1 MLTGRFFNCRVLLK
15 ELPSNQAPEADQ
27 MLSHAVKISGKALG
41 IALFF
46 NAAALNLARADA
58 QDEDAQNSAPAQAD
72 PKTESQDFLTLSLE
86 ELLETNVEVASR
98 VSLRLGQ
105 QPVSVTTINAEQI
118 HLSGARTLNELLM
131 LHVPGYFLVEDQDD
145 TIAAVRGMAP
155 DNNSKLMLL
164 LDGRNLNADWFWGPP
179 DALLNGIDLSWI
191 ERIEVIRGPGS
202 VTQGQGAL
210 LGVVNIVSRRTP
222 QQSQQT
228 AQLDFGADGRRGVG
242 WRWNW
247 VGSARES
254 GAPRHFQLMLSDG
267 RYEGNSIANRGLA
280 TQVEQGLSVYERN
293 HHLKR
298 SDYQNALLRFSDGN
312 LDVSAF
318 RFDQLRDLYNW
329 RRDRE
334 QVRQRIG
341 GIELKLKT
349 PLSRGEL
356 STEVYFHQDDYEL
369 QSHGGSL
376 TAANGAAAT
385 RVIVPGLILG
395 GSRENRFGT
404 RIAFAS
410 GDWFDHHR
418 FALGLEVNRYR
429 FGQANFRGNNFI
441 VNTQEAALENGYAL
455 LNERNRWA
463 FPGALNVKSIFAE
476 DFIRLNDALEA
487 FVAARWDSHPEWGSE
502 LSPRVGILWQA
513 NTQHDFRLSW
523 QRGFRGAVGVNYS
536 GGFAGD
542 GLLREA
548 NFAELENNEF
558 FRANGNKNLKAV
570 LPEQLS
576 SLELA
581 WRYQANERFRLNA
594 VGFYN
599 VTNNVIG
606 VGANFLADDALR
618 ARALAENTTIGSD
631 VIGDWGGVFYFQNN
645 AGKLRHLGVELEL
658 EYQIPEFGLNCKFSQ
673 ASVRVQD
680 VDAGQFGPGNIYVS
694 GTVDDPHVRSFPEHV
709 SRASLRWQPTF
720 ATHWI
725 VQLTHIYYPS
735 WHPPNANNDA
745 SALTASGNAI
755 TNLGFAWQIKQI
767 EGLVTELQIKNL
779 FSAGNLYP
787 ATSVAGEGQG
797 NQGVPALEQRSAW
810 LSLQYR
816 F

>member
-1 MLTGRFFNCRVLLK
+1 MW
-15 ELPSNQAPEADQ
+15 
-27 MLSHAVKISGKALG
+27 SHAVKVTGKVLG
-41 IALFF
+41 AALFL
-46 NAAALNLARADA
+46 NAMTPNLACASAALTSAKNAEPAKAD
-58 QDEDAQNSAPAQAD
+58 ETPEN
-72 PKTESQDFLTLSLE
+72 QDFLALSIE
-86 ELLETNVEVASR
+86 ELMETNVEVASR

-118 HLSGARTLNELLM
+118 RLSGARTLNELLM

-179 DALLNGIDLSWI
+179 DALLNGIDLSGI

-210 LGVVNIVSRRTP
+210 LGVVNIVSRRTT
-222 QQSQQT
+222 QQSQQSV
-228 AQLDFGADGRRGVG
+228 QLDVGADGRRGAS
-242 WRWNW
+242 WRLNW
-247 VGSARES
+247 VGAARES
-254 GAPRHFQLMLSDG
+254 GAPRHFELTLSRG
-267 RYEGNSIANRGLA
+267 KYEGKRIANEGLA

-298 SDYQNALLRFSDGN
+298 SDYQNALLHFSDGN

-318 RFDQLRDLYNW
+318 HFDQLRDLYNW

-341 GIELKLKT
+341 GIELQLKT
-349 PLSRGEL
+349 LLSQGEL
-356 STEVYFHQDDYEL
+356 RTEVYFHQDDYEL
-369 QSHGGSL
+369 RSHGGSL
-376 TAANGAAAT
+376 DAANGATAT

-395 GSRENRFGT
+395 GSREDRYGT
-404 RIAFAS
+404 RVAFAS
-410 GDWFDHHR
+410 GDWFEQHR
-418 FALGLEVNRYR
+418 FVLGLEFNRYR
-429 FGQANFRGNNFI
+429 FGQTNFRGNNFI
-441 VNTQEAALENGYAL
+441 VNTQEEALASGYVL

-463 FPGALNVKSIFAE
+463 FPGALSVKSIFAE
-476 DFIRLNDALEA
+476 DFIRLNDAVEA
-487 FVAARWDSHPEWGSE
+487 FVAARWDSHPEWGSQ
-502 LSPRVGILWQA
+502 LSPRVGVLWQA

-548 NFAELENNEF
+548 NFAEVENNEF
-558 FRANGNKNLKAV
+558 FRASGSKNLKPV
-570 LPEQLS
+570 QPEQLS

-599 VTNNVIG
+599 VTENVIG
-606 VGANFLADDALR
+606 VGANYLADDMLR
-618 ARALAENTTIGSD
+618 ARALAARTRIGSD

-645 AGKLRHLGVELEL
+645 AGKLRHIGLEFEL
-658 EYQIPEFGLNCKFSQ
+658 EYQLPEFGLNCRLSQ
-673 ASVRVQD
+673 ASVQVYD

-694 GTVDDPHVRSFPEHV
+694 GSVDDPHVRSFPENV
-709 SRASLRWQPTF
+709 SRAALRWQPSF
-720 ATHWI
+720 AANWI
-725 VQLTHIYYPS
+725 VQVTHIYYPF
-735 WHPPNANNDA
+735 WHPPNANNA
-745 SALTASGNAI
+745 SRALEAPGNGF
-755 TNLGFAWQIKQI
+755 TNFGLAWQVKQFD
-767 EGLVTELQIKNL
+767 GLVAELQVKNL
-779 FSAGNLYP
+779 FGANNLYP

-797 NQGVPALEQRSAW
+797 NQGVPALEERSAW
-810 LSLQYR
+810 LSLEYR

>member
-1 MLTGRFFNCRVLLK
+1 MF
-15 ELPSNQAPEADQ
+15 
-27 MLSHAVKISGKALG
+27 SHAVKLSGKLLSVAC
-41 IALFF
+41 FF
-46 NAAALNLARADA
+46 NAVAPNLAFADG
-58 QDEDAQNSAPAQAD
+58 QNAGAGGQNAGAAQAN
-72 PKTESQDFLTLSLE
+72 PMPENQDFLALSLE
-86 ELLETNVEVASR
+86 ELMETNVEVASR

-118 HLSGARTLNELLM
+118 RLSAARTLNELLM

-179 DALLNGIDLSWI
+179 DALLNAIDLSWI
-191 ERIEVIRGPGS
+191 ERVEVIRGPGS

-210 LGVVNIVSRRTP
+210 LGVVNIVSRRTT
-222 QQSQQT
+222 QQSQQS
-228 AQLDFGADGRRGVG
+228 ARLDVGADGRRGAS

-247 VGSARES
+247 VGGARETY
-254 GAPRHFQLMLSDG
+254 APRHFELMLSRG
-267 RYEGNSIANRGLA
+267 HYEGNRVANAGLA
-280 TQVEQGLSVYERN
+280 TQIEQGLSVYERN

-298 SDYQNALLRFSDGN
+298 SDYQNALLHFSDGN
-312 LDVSAF
+312 VDVSAF
-318 RFDQLRDLYNW
+318 HFDQLRDLYNW

-334 QVRQRIG
+334 QVRQRID
-341 GIELKLKT
+341 GIELRLKT
-349 PLSRGEL
+349 PLSQGEL
-356 STEVYFHQDDYEL
+356 RTDVYFHQDDYEL
-369 QSHGGSL
+369 RSHGGSL
-376 TAANGAAAT
+376 MAANGATVT

-395 GSRENRFGT
+395 GSRENRYGT
-404 RIAFAS
+404 RVTFAS
-410 GDWFDHHR
+410 GDWFEQHR
-418 FALGLEVNRYR
+418 FALGAELNHFR
-429 FGQANFRGNNFI
+429 FGRANFRGNNFI
-441 VNTQEAALENGYAL
+441 VNTQEEALASGYAL

-476 DFIRLNDALEA
+476 DFIRLSDALEA
-487 FVAARWDSHPEWGSE
+487 FVAARWDSHPEWGSQ
-502 LSPRVGILWQA
+502 LSPRVGVLWQA
-513 NTQHDFRLSW
+513 NTQHDFRFSW

-548 NFAELENNEF
+548 NFVEVESNEF
-558 FRANGNKNLKAV
+558 FRANGNKNLKFV
-570 LPEQLS
+570 QPEQLS

-599 VTNNVIG
+599 VTENVIG
-606 VGANFLADDALR
+606 VGANYLADDALR
-618 ARALAENTTIGSD
+618 ARALAARTRIGSD

-645 AGKLRHLGVELEL
+645 VGKLRHLGLEFEL
-658 EYQIPEFGLNCKFSQ
+658 EYQLPEYGLNFKLSQ

-709 SRASLRWQPTF
+709 SRAALRWQPSF
-720 ATHWI
+720 ASNWI

-735 WHPPNANNDA
+735 WHPPNANNA
-745 SALTASGNAI
+745 SRALEAPGNALTNFG
-755 TNLGFAWQIKQI
+755 LAWQVKQFD
-767 EGLVTELQIKNL
+767 GLVAELQVKNL
-779 FSAGNLYP
+779 FGANNLYP
-787 ATSVAGEGQG
+787 ATSVAGEGQA
-797 NQGVPALEQRSAW
+797 NQGVPALEARSAW
-810 LSLQYR
+810 VSLEYR

>member
-1 MLTGRFFNCRVLLK
+1 MFSHVVKAIGKVL
-15 ELPSNQAPEADQ
+15 S
-27 MLSHAVKISGKALG
+27 V
-41 IALFF
+41 ALFL
-46 NAAALNLARADA
+46 NAMTPNLAGAIA
-58 QDEDAQNSAPAQAD
+58 KNSEPAKTDETPEN
-72 PKTESQDFLTLSLE
+72 QDFLALSLE
-86 ELLETNVEVASR
+86 ELMETNVEVASR

-155 DNNSKLMLL
+155 DNNSKLLLL

-210 LGVVNIVSRRTP
+210 LGVVNIVSRRTHE
-222 QQSQQT
+222 QSQQSVR
-228 AQLDFGADGRRGVG
+228 LDVGAEGRRGAS
-242 WRWNW
+242 WHWNW
-247 VGSARES
+247 VGAARDS
-254 GAPRHFQLMLSDG
+254 GTPRRFELMLSDG
-267 RYEGNSIANRGLA
+267 QFEGKRIANAGLA

-298 SDYQNALLRFSDGN
+298 SDYQNALLHFSDDN

-318 RFDQLRDLYNW
+318 HFDQLRDLYNW

-334 QVRQRIG
+334 QVRQRID
-341 GIELKLKT
+341 GIELQLKT
-349 PLSRGEL
+349 PLRQGEL
-356 STEVYFHQDDYEL
+356 KTEVYFHQDDYEL
-369 QSHGGSL
+369 RSHGGSL
-376 TAANGAAAT
+376 MTGT

-395 GSRENRFGT
+395 GSREDRYGT
-404 RIAFAS
+404 RVTFAS
-410 GDWFDHHR
+410 GDWFEQHR
-418 FALGLEVNRYR
+418 FAIGLEFNHFR
-429 FGQANFRGNNFI
+429 FGQVNFRGNNFI
-441 VNTQEAALENGYAL
+441 VNTQEEALASGYAR

-476 DFIRLNDALEA
+476 DFIRLNEAVEA
-487 FVAARWDSHPEWGSE
+487 FVAARWDSHPEWGSQ

-548 NFAELENNEF
+548 NFAEVENNEF
-558 FRANGNKNLKAV
+558 FRANGNKNLKPV
-570 LPEQLS
+570 RPEQLS

-599 VTNNVIG
+599 VTENVIG
-606 VGANFLADDALR
+606 VGASYLADDALR
-618 ARALAENTTIGSD
+618 ARALAAHTHIGSD

-645 AGKLRHLGVELEL
+645 AGKLRHIGLEFEL
-658 EYQIPEFGLNCKFSQ
+658 EYQLPEYGLNCKLSQ

-694 GTVDDPHVRSFPEHV
+694 GSVDDPHVRSFPENV
-709 SRASLRWQPTF
+709 SRAALRWQPSF
-720 ATHWI
+720 AANW
-725 VQLTHIYYPS
+725 VMQLTHIYYPS
-735 WHPPNANNDA
+735 WHPPNANNA
-745 SALTASGNAI
+745 SHALTVPGNGV
-755 TNLGFAWQIKQI
+755 TNFGLAWQVKQL
-767 EGLVTELQIKNL
+767 EGLVAELEVKNL
-779 FSAGNLYP
+779 FNAHNLYP

-797 NQGVPALEQRSAW
+797 NQGVPALEERSAW
-810 LSLQYR
+810 LSLEYR

>member
-1 MLTGRFFNCRVLLK
+1 MF
-15 ELPSNQAPEADQ
+15 
-27 MLSHAVKISGKALG
+27 SHAVKVTGKVLSV
-41 IALFF
+41 ALFV
-46 NAAALNLARADA
+46 NVVSLDLACAG
-58 QDEDAQNSAPAQAD
+58 AQNAGAKNAGAKHANAGRDNASAVP
-72 PKTESQDFLTLSLE
+72 ESQDFLALSLE
-86 ELLETNVEVASR
+86 ELMETNVEVASR

-179 DALLNGIDLSWI
+179 DAVLNGIDLSWI

-210 LGVVNIVSRRTP
+210 LGVVNIVSRRTT

-228 AQLDFGADGRRGVG
+228 AQLDLGADGRRGG
-242 WRWNW
+242 SWRWNW
-247 VGSARES
+247 VGNARES
-254 GAPRHFQLMLSDG
+254 GAPRHFELMLSNG
-267 RYEGNSIANRGLA
+267 HYEGNRIANVGLA
-280 TQVEQGLSVYERN
+280 TQVEQGLSVFERN

-298 SDYQNALLRFSDGN
+298 SDYQNALLRYSDGN

-318 RFDQLRDLYNW
+318 HFDQLRDLYNW

-334 QVRQRIG
+334 QVRQRID
-341 GIELKLKT
+341 GIELQLKT
-349 PLSRGEL
+349 PLSQGEL
-356 STEVYFHQDDYEL
+356 NTEVYFHQDDYEL
-369 QSHGGSL
+369 RSHGGSL
-376 TAANGAAAT
+376 ATAS

-395 GSRENRFGT
+395 GSREDRFGA
-404 RIAFAS
+404 RVAFSS
-410 GDWFDHHR
+410 GDWFELHR
-418 FALGLEVNRYR
+418 FVIGAEANRYR
-429 FGQANFRGNNFI
+429 FGQTNFRGNNFI
-441 VNTQEAALENGYAL
+441 VNTQEAALASGYAL

-476 DFIRLNDALEA
+476 DFIRLSDAVEA
-487 FVAARWDSHPEWGSE
+487 FVAARWDSHPEWGSQ
-502 LSPRVGILWQA
+502 LSPRVGVLWQA

-548 NFAELENNEF
+548 NFAEVENNEF
-558 FRANGNKNLKAV
+558 FRANGNTNLKPV
-570 LPEQLS
+570 KPEQLS

-594 VGFYN
+594 VAFYN
-599 VTNNVIG
+599 VTENVIG
-606 VGANFLADDALR
+606 VGANYLADDALR
-618 ARALAENTTIGSD
+618 ARALAEHTRIGSD

-645 AGKLRHLGVELEL
+645 AGKLRHLGLEFEL
-658 EYQIPEFGLNCKFSQ
+658 EYQLPEYGLNCKLSQ

-694 GTVDDPHVRSFPEHV
+694 GTVDDPHVRSFPENV
-709 SRASLRWQPTF
+709 SRAALRWQPGF
-720 ATHWI
+720 ASSWI
-725 VQLTHIYYPS
+725 VQLTQIYYPS
-735 WHPPNANNDA
+735 WHPPNANNV
-745 SALTASGNAI
+745 SNALTAPGNSI
-755 TNLGFAWQIKQI
+755 TNLGVAWQIKQI
-767 EGLVTELQIKNL
+767 NGLLAELQFKNL
-779 FSAGNLYP
+779 FGADNLYP

-797 NQGVPALEQRSAW
+797 NQGVPALEERSAW

>member
-1 MLTGRFFNCRVLLK
+1 MF
-15 ELPSNQAPEADQ
+15 
-27 MLSHAVKISGKALG
+27 SHAVKLSGKLLSVAC
-41 IALFF
+41 FF
-46 NAAALNLARADA
+46 NAVSPNLAFAGG
-58 QDEDAQNSAPAQAD
+58 QNAGAAQANLSEANST
-72 PKTESQDFLTLSLE
+72 PENQDFLALSLE
-86 ELLETNVEVASR
+86 ELMETNVEVASR

-105 QPVSVTTINAEQI
+105 QPVSVTTINTEQI
-118 HLSGARTLNELLM
+118 RLSGARTLNELLM

-210 LGVVNIVSRRTP
+210 LGVVNIVSRRTT
-222 QQSQQT
+222 QQSQQS
-228 AQLDFGADGRRGVG
+228 ARLDLGADGRRGAS

-247 VGSARES
+247 VGDARES
-254 GAPRHFQLMLSDG
+254 AAPRRFELMLSRG
-267 RYEGNSIANRGLA
+267 HYEGNPIANAGLA

-298 SDYQNALLRFSDGN
+298 SDYQNALLHFSDGN

-318 RFDQLRDLYNW
+318 HFDQLRDLYNW

-334 QVRQRIG
+334 QVRQRID
-341 GIELKLKT
+341 GIELQLKT
-349 PLSRGEL
+349 PLSQGEL

-369 QSHGGSL
+369 RSHGGSL
-376 TAANGAAAT
+376 TSAT

-395 GSRENRFGT
+395 GSRENRYGT
-404 RIAFAS
+404 RVAFAS
-410 GDWFDHHR
+410 GDWFEQHR
-418 FALGLEVNRYR
+418 FALGAELNHFR

-441 VNTQEAALENGYAL
+441 VNTQEEALASGFAR

-463 FPGALNVKSIFAE
+463 FPGALSVKSIFAE

-487 FVAARWDSHPEWGSE
+487 FVAARWDSHPEWGSQ
-502 LSPRVGILWQA
+502 LSPRVGVLWQA

-548 NFAELENNEF
+548 NFAEVENNEF
-558 FRANGNKNLKAV
+558 FRANGNRNLKPV
-570 LPEQLS
+570 QPEQLS

-599 VTNNVIG
+599 VTENVIG

-618 ARALAENTTIGSD
+618 ARALAARTRIGSD

-645 AGKLRHLGVELEL
+645 AGKLRHLGLEFEL
-658 EYQIPEFGLNCKFSQ
+658 EYQLPEYGLNCKLSQ

-694 GTVDDPHVRSFPEHV
+694 GTVDEPHLRSFPENV
-709 SRASLRWQPTF
+709 SRAALRWQPSF
-720 ATHWI
+720 ASHWI
-725 VQLTHIYYPS
+725 VQLTHVYYPS
-735 WHPPNANNDA
+735 WHPPNANNASRALDA
-745 SALTASGNAI
+745 PGNGF
-755 TNLGFAWQIKQI
+755 TNLGLAWQVKQFD
-767 EGLVTELQIKNL
+767 GLVAELQVKNL
-779 FSAGNLYP
+779 FGADNLYP

-797 NQGVPALEQRSAW
+797 NQGVPALEARSAW
-810 LSLQYR
+810 ISLEYR